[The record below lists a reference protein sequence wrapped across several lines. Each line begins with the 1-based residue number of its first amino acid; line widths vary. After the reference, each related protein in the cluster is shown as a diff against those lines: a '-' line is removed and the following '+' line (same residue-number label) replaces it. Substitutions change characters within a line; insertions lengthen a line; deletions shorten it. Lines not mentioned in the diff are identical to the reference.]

1 MKVFVKLTDKIPGM
15 VRQNTCAFLEHQQN
29 HYKLSACPM
38 QQTSDTHEKEEK
50 NKSINMLV

>member
-1 MKVFVKLTDKIPGM
+1 M

-38 QQTSDTHEKEEK
+38 QQTSDEKEK
-50 NKSINMLV
+50 KKKKSINMLV